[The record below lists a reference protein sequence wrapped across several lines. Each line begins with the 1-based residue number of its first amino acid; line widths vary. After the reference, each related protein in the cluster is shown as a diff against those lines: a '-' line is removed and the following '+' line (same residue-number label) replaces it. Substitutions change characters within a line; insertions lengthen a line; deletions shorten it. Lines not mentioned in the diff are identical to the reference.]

1 MKIVSFIFARGGSQ
15 GLKNK
20 NLLKFKKTSL
30 LGNAILHSKKSKYI
44 EDTFVS
50 TDSKKIAKEAKKNN
64 AKVPFI
70 RPKYLAKSSSPE
82 IFSWRHA
89 AESLDK
95 KFNIRPNY
103 IVSVPTTCPLRK
115 VSDIDRCIHKAIKN
129 NLDIVFAITD
139 STRNPYFNMLEK
151 KHGKINI
158 LSKIGLAWSF
168 RSKKIHRRQDAPKCF
183 DLTTACYV
191 FKPEYI
197 KKTQD
202 LFSGKTGF
210 VLIPRIRSIDIDDHL
225 DYKIARFLGNN

>member
-1 MKIVSFIFARGGSQ
+1 MKIISFIFARGGSK

-44 EDTFVS
+44 EETFVS
-50 TDSKKIAKEAKKNN
+50 TDSEKIAKEAKRNK

-70 RPKYLAKSSSPE
+70 RPKYLAQSNSPE
-82 IFSWRHA
+82 IYSWRHA
-89 AESLDK
+89 AQTLEK
-95 KFNIRPNY
+95 KLNIKPNY

-115 VSDIDRCIHKAIKN
+115 VSDIDRCIYKAVKK

-151 KHGKINI
+151 KNGKINVF
-158 LSKIGLAWSF
+158 SKIGLAWSF
-168 RSKKIHRRQDAPKCF
+168 RSKKIHRRQDAPRCF

-202 LFSGKTGF
+202 LFSGKVGF
-210 VLIPRIRSIDIDDHL
+210 VMIPRERSIDIDDHL
-225 DYKIARFLGNN
+225 DYKIASFLGKH